1 MGSIVAL
8 LERAARDFQPQVQA
22 QLGGFFG
29 EMVRAYLPQ
38 TWVFRTERETASLTV
53 DRAGQ
58 VTVAAGAATPADVTV
73 ETTAERLAA
82 ALSNRSRA
90 GVPPGPLSV
99 TPHTAKGKTAFDY
112 LRGRFGL

>member
-1 MGSIVAL
+1 MGSLVPL
-8 LERAARDFQPQVQA
+8 LEKAARDFQPQIQA

-38 TWVFRTERETASLTV
+38 TWVFRTDRETASLTV
-53 DRAGQ
+53 DRAGL
-58 VTVAAGAATPADVTV
+58 VSVVPGAASPADVTV
-73 ETTAERLAA
+73 ETTADRLAA
-82 ALSNRSRA
+82 ALTSRSRA